1 MLGAGQIRLRA
12 CTGTGRSSPRA
23 PIAVGTKIERRGVVA
38 TYKLHD
44 RVGANRA
51 SRRRFAQERP
61 QLDETQ
67 QRIVDALRTE
77 GFACS
82 RSPSSFPDR
91 RARGSASRRTGE
103 RFVDET
109 EAGLAAEAAGGES
122 GLRRTSKEFVVRKN
136 AYGVAL
142 GLDDPWLDL
151 AVGPRMLD
159 LANTYLDL
167 WSKLEYV
174 DLWYTKPADAE
185 AERQSSQRWHR
196 DYNDR
201 HLLKAFVYLSDVD
214 ERGGPVRVRPA
225 QRPRR
230 RARRP
235 VAVAPARRQLPA
247 AGRARDSGSRAGRSR
262 RSPARRG
269 R

>member
-1 MLGAGQIRLRA
+1 MHRNRTKLAARA
-12 CTGTGRSSPRA
+12 H
-23 PIAVGTKIERRGVVA
+23 AVGTRIERRGVVA

-51 SRRRFAQERP
+51 SRRRFSQERP
-61 QLDETQ
+61 LLDETQ

-77 GFACS
+77 GFCVLPFAEL
-82 RSPSSFPDR
+82 FPDPAVWQR
-91 RARGSASRRTGE
+91 LDEDGQ
-103 RFVDET
+103 RFVAET
-109 EAGLAAEAAGGES
+109 EAGLAAEAAGGDS

-136 AYGVAL
+136 AYGASL
-142 GLDDPWLDL
+142 GLDDPWLGL

-167 WSKLEYV
+167 WAKLEYV

-196 DYNDR
+196 DYNDS
-201 HLLKAFVYLSDVD
+201 HLLKAFVYLT
-214 ERGGPVRVRPA
+214 RRRRGGGPVRVRPA

-230 RARRP
+230 GARRAL
-235 VAVAPARRQLPA
+235 AVAPARRQLPA
-247 AGRARDSGSRAGRSR
+247 AGRARAADRGQARSR
-262 RSPARRG
+262 PSPARRG